1 MYLGRSVQLT
11 RSFLLSSLFRFL
23 LRLGLSLGLGHRDED
38 LEVVV
43 DVEVGEAVDEA
54 VVDDEG
60 DLTHPVLQFRLPGN
74 QPVKEV
80 TS

>member
-23 LRLGLSLGLGHRDED
+23 LRLGLSLGHRDED